1 MNDVTTLNSSTS
13 LTANELPNE
22 VFRNYDIRGFA
33 HSQITPDFAFKLGAA
48 LAITLLK
55 QQSFDHLSWPRW
67 QTEFASFGESAWQ
80 WPHSI
85 WDECNRHWH
94 CKYPHT

>member
-1 MNDVTTLNSSTS
+1 VNDVTILNSSTS

-33 HSQITPDFAFKLGAA
+33 HSQITPDFAYKLGAA

-55 QQSFDHLSWPRW
+55 QHYSTIYLGRDGRLSSPALAKALGNGLT
-67 QTEFASFGESAWQ
+67 QYGMNVIDIGTVSTPS
-80 WPHSI
+80 
-85 WDECNRHWH
+85 
-94 CKYPHT
+94 T